1 MKKTT
6 TLLFFLGIIAH
17 FSTQAQAFV
26 NPANKWYVNNCCVSF
41 GTGQT
46 SCHAYEYYFGDS
58 VWLDNVAY
66 RELITNNQFGNF
78 QPGKYYR
85 EEEGKVFMKMNELD
99 PENLIYDFSLEAGD
113 TLELNFSGFLISL
126 EVLSVDS
133 VTLVSG
139 EKRKRLQFNTSP
151 FEPSIIWIEGV
162 GSLSGTMNTQ
172 YMKTLDCWNSLNC
185 YQFNG
190 SSQYPSADCPFSS
203 VLDANAMS
211 NRVSVYPNP
220 AQDQVFIRPKGDW
233 TISTIEIANVWGQVQ
248 RVFEPAASGEVPLDG
263 LQSGV
268 YLLKMEFQNGEMGVA
283 KVVKI

>member
-6 TLLFFLGIIAH
+6 TLLFFLGMIAH

-26 NPANKWYVNNCCVSF
+26 HPANKWYIEECCYSL
-41 GTGQT
+41 GQT
-46 SCHAYEYYFGDS
+46 SCNTAEYYFGDS
-58 VWLDNVAY
+58 VWLDNTAY
-66 RELITNNQFGNF
+66 RELIANGQSGIF

-85 EEEGKVFMKMNELD
+85 EEAGKVFMKRTGFSQEK
-99 PENLIYDFSLEAGD
+99 LIYNFNLETGD
-113 TLELNFSGFLISL
+113 TLELNLNA
-126 EVLSVDS
+126 LSFYHVILVDS
-133 VTLVSG
+133 VALFSG
-139 EKRKRLQFNTSP
+139 EKRKRILLDP
-151 FEPSIIWIEGV
+151 FSGSSQITWIEGV

-172 YMKTLDCWNSLNC
+172 YMLSLDCWNSLNC

-220 AQDQVFIRPKGDW
+220 AQNQVFIRPKGDW
-233 TISTIEIANVWGQVQ
+233 TINTIEIANIWGQVL
-248 RVFEPAASGEVPLDG
+248 RVFEPATSGEVPLDG

-268 YLLKMEFQNGEMGVA
+268 YLLKMEFQNGESGVA

>member
-6 TLLFFLGIIAH
+6 TLLFFLVIIAH
-17 FSTQAQAFV
+17 FSTQAQSFV
-26 NPANKWYVNNCCVSF
+26 NPANKWWVDNCCVSF

-58 VWLDNVAY
+58 VWIDNVAY
-66 RELITNNQFGNF
+66 RELITNNQFGSF

-99 PENLIYDFSLEAGD
+99 PENLIYDFNLEAGD

-139 EKRKRLQFNTSP
+139 EKRKRLLLNSVLDP
-151 FEPSIIWIEGV
+151 IIWIEGV
-162 GSLSGTMNTQ
+162 GSLLGTMNTQ
-172 YMKTLDCWNSLNC
+172 YILSLDCWNSLNC

-190 SSQYPSADCPFSS
+190 SSQYPSAECPFSS

-220 AQDQVFIRPKGDW
+220 AQDQVFIQTKGNW
-233 TISTIEIANVWGQVQ
+233 TITTIEMTNIWGQIQ

-268 YLLKMEFQNGEMGVA
+268 YLLKIKFQNGESGVT